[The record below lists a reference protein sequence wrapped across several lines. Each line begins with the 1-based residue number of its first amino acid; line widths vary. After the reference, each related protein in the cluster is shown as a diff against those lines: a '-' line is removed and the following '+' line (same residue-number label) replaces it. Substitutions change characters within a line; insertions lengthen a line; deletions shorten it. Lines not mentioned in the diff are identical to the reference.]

1 MTDRGVATVAMAMQA
16 VAASKATGAT
26 FAEQLQE
33 KLDAAGERADVDA
46 EGALTVY
53 KDILALGMV

>member
-1 MTDRGVATVAMAMQA
+1 MAMQA